1 MTFLEPIIASLIG
14 AATVAVAVFLKQNL
28 TAQNFL
34 KYGPLIKKAYDIIDP
49 VLDQN
54 LSRWDGSK
62 IDKAFELSLETVADG
77 RLSSTEIKQLSLEM
91 AKQWLPQK
99 AADKVRTFQA
109 SSPELRF
116 AAIVAAKVEAI
127 SANNMLL

>member
-77 RLSSTEIKQLSLEM
+77 RLSSAEIKQLSLEM

-127 SANNMLL
+127 SANNTLL